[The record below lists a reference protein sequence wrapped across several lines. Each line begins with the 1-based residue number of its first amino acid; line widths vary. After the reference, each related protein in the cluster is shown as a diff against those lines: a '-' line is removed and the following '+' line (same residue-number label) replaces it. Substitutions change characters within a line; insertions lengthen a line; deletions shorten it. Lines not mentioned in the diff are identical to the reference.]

1 MRPEH
6 FLLYHDSCLCSHHCN
21 LCWANLVILQIALRN
36 SNETIRKELQRTQKN
51 RFLMRYALLLF
62 TLFISL
68 FSNAQELEKSLLWKI
83 SGNGLKKPSYLFGT
97 IHLTCDTSLDA
108 NTLNA
113 LETTEQLYLELD
125 MDDKSIQM
133 KLMKLMMMKDGAKLS
148 TLLSPEDFK
157 ILDEFMKKNLN
168 MSAKLFDSFKPFMIS
183 SMLFPK
189 MLDCKSQSVESE
201 LMKITKEQNEEI
213 FGLEKAE
220 DQMKVFDEIS
230 YQDQVDE
237 LLKTV
242 KDNLEKDKKEFNEM
256 MAIYQNKDI
265 EGMLKMMS
273 DSDNKITSENQD
285 ILLNDRNKKWIPI
298 MIKTM
303 KDKSTF
309 FGVGAGH
316 LAGEEGV
323 IKLLR
328 KQGFKVEAVK

>member
-1 MRPEH
+1 
-6 FLLYHDSCLCSHHCN
+6 
-21 LCWANLVILQIALRN
+21 
-36 SNETIRKELQRTQKN
+36 
-51 RFLMRYALLLF
+51 MRYVLLLF

-97 IHLTCDTSLDA
+97 IHLTCDSSLDA

-113 LETTEQLYLELD
+113 LEATEQLYLELD

-133 KLMKLMMMKDGAKLS
+133 QMMKLMMMKDGAKLS

-168 MSAKLFDSFKPFMIS
+168 MSVKLFDSFKPFMIS

-213 FGLEKAE
+213 FGLEIAE

-230 YQDQVDE
+230 YQDQAEE

-242 KDNLEKDKKEFNEM
+242 KDNLEKDKKEFIEM
-256 MAIYQNKDI
+256 MTIYQNKDI

-285 ILLNDRNKKWIPI
+285 ILLNNRNKNWIPI
-298 MIKTM
+298 MVKIM
-303 KDKSTF
+303 KDKPTF

-328 KQGFKVEAVK
+328 KKGYKVEAIQ

>member
-1 MRPEH
+1 
-6 FLLYHDSCLCSHHCN
+6 
-21 LCWANLVILQIALRN
+21 
-36 SNETIRKELQRTQKN
+36 
-51 RFLMRYALLLF
+51 MRYALLLF

-113 LETTEQLYLELD
+113 LEATEQLYLELD

-133 KLMKLMMMKDGAKLS
+133 KLMKLMMMKDSAKLS

-213 FGLEKAE
+213 FGLEIAE

-230 YQDQVDE
+230 YQDQADE

-242 KDNLEKDKKEFNEM
+242 KDNLEKDKKEFQEM
-256 MAIYQNKDI
+256 ITIYQNKDI

-285 ILLNDRNKKWIPI
+285 ILLNNRNKNWIPI
-298 MIKTM
+298 MVKIM
-303 KDKSTF
+303 KDKPTF

-328 KQGFKVEAVK
+328 KKGYKVEAVQ

>member
-1 MRPEH
+1 MR
-6 FLLYHDSCLCSHHCN
+6 Y
-21 LCWANLVILQIALRN
+21 VIL
-36 SNETIRKELQRTQKN
+36 
-51 RFLMRYALLLF
+51 FF

-230 YQDQVDE
+230 YQDQADE

-242 KDNLEKDKKEFNEM
+242 KDNLEKDKKEFQEM
-256 MAIYQNKDI
+256 ITIYQNKDI

-303 KDKSTF
+303 KDKPTF

-328 KQGFKVEAVK
+328 KKGYKVEAVQ

>member
-1 MRPEH
+1 MR
-6 FLLYHDSCLCSHHCN
+6 Y
-21 LCWANLVILQIALRN
+21 VIL
-36 SNETIRKELQRTQKN
+36 
-51 RFLMRYALLLF
+51 FF

-83 SGNGLKKPSYLFGT
+83 SGNGLNKPSYLFGT

-230 YQDQVDE
+230 YQDQADE

-242 KDNLEKDKKEFNEM
+242 KDNLEKDKKEFQEM
-256 MAIYQNKDI
+256 ITIYQNKDI

-303 KDKSTF
+303 KDKPTF

-328 KQGFKVEAVK
+328 KQGYKVEAVQ

>member
-1 MRPEH
+1 MR
-6 FLLYHDSCLCSHHCN
+6 Y
-21 LCWANLVILQIALRN
+21 VIL
-36 SNETIRKELQRTQKN
+36 
-51 RFLMRYALLLF
+51 FF

-230 YQDQVDE
+230 YQDQADE

-242 KDNLEKDKKEFNEM
+242 KDNLEKNKKEFQEM
-256 MAIYQNKDI
+256 ITIYQNKDI

-298 MIKTM
+298 MIKIM
-303 KDKSTF
+303 KDKPTF

-328 KQGFKVEAVK
+328 KKGYKVEAVQ

>member
-1 MRPEH
+1 
-6 FLLYHDSCLCSHHCN
+6 
-21 LCWANLVILQIALRN
+21 
-36 SNETIRKELQRTQKN
+36 
-51 RFLMRYALLLF
+51 MRYVLLLF

-83 SGNGLKKPSYLFGT
+83 SGNGLNKPSYLFGT

-113 LETTEQLYLELD
+113 LEATEQLYLELD

-168 MSAKLFDSFKPFMIS
+168 MSVKLFDSFKPFMIS

-213 FGLEKAE
+213 FGFEKAE

-230 YQDQVDE
+230 YQDQADE

-242 KDNLEKDKKEFNEM
+242 KDNLEKDKKEFQEM
-256 MAIYQNKDI
+256 ITIYQNKDI
-265 EGMLKMMS
+265 EGMLKLMNE
-273 DSDNKITSENQD
+273 SDNKITSENQD
-285 ILLNDRNKKWIPI
+285 ILLNDRNKNWIPI
-298 MIKTM
+298 MVKTM
-303 KDKSTF
+303 KDKPTF

-328 KQGFKVEAVK
+328 KKGYKVEAVQ

>member
-1 MRPEH
+1 
-6 FLLYHDSCLCSHHCN
+6 
-21 LCWANLVILQIALRN
+21 
-36 SNETIRKELQRTQKN
+36 
-51 RFLMRYALLLF
+51 MRYALLLF

-97 IHLTCDTSLDA
+97 IHLTCDSSLDA

-113 LETTEQLYLELD
+113 LEATEQLYLELD

-133 KLMKLMMMKDGAKLS
+133 QMMKLMMMKDGAKLS

-168 MSAKLFDSFKPFMIS
+168 MSVKLFDSFKPFMIS

-230 YQDQVDE
+230 YQDQADE

-242 KDNLEKDKKEFNEM
+242 KDNLEKDKKEFQEM
-256 MAIYQNKDI
+256 ITIYQNKDI
-265 EGMLKMMS
+265 ESMLKMMS

-285 ILLNDRNKKWIPI
+285 ILLNNRNKNWIPI
-298 MIKTM
+298 MVKIM
-303 KDKSTF
+303 KDKPTF

-316 LAGEEGV
+316 LAGENGV

-328 KQGFKVEAVK
+328 KKGYKVEALK

>member
-1 MRPEH
+1 MR
-6 FLLYHDSCLCSHHCN
+6 Y
-21 LCWANLVILQIALRN
+21 VIL
-36 SNETIRKELQRTQKN
+36 
-51 RFLMRYALLLF
+51 FF

-189 MLDCKSQSVESE
+189 MLDCKSQSV
-201 LMKITKEQNEEI
+201 
-213 FGLEKAE
+213 
-220 DQMKVFDEIS
+220 
-230 YQDQVDE
+230 
-237 LLKTV
+237 
-242 KDNLEKDKKEFNEM
+242 
-256 MAIYQNKDI
+256 
-265 EGMLKMMS
+265 
-273 DSDNKITSENQD
+273 
-285 ILLNDRNKKWIPI
+285 
-298 MIKTM
+298 
-303 KDKSTF
+303 
-309 FGVGAGH
+309 
-316 LAGEEGV
+316 
-323 IKLLR
+323 
-328 KQGFKVEAVK
+328 

>member
-1 MRPEH
+1 
-6 FLLYHDSCLCSHHCN
+6 
-21 LCWANLVILQIALRN
+21 
-36 SNETIRKELQRTQKN
+36 
-51 RFLMRYALLLF
+51 MRYVLLLF
-62 TLFISL
+62 TIFISL

-83 SGNGLKKPSYLFGT
+83 SGNGLNKPSYLFGT

-113 LETTEQLYLELD
+113 LEATEQLYLELD

-133 KLMKLMMMKDGAKLS
+133 QMMKLMMMKDGAKLS

-168 MSAKLFDSFKPFMIS
+168 MSVKLFDSFKPFMIS

-230 YQDQVDE
+230 YQDQADE

-242 KDNLEKDKKEFNEM
+242 KDNLEKDKKEFQEM
-256 MAIYQNKDI
+256 ITIYQNKDI

-285 ILLNDRNKKWIPI
+285 ILLNDRNKNWIPI
-298 MIKTM
+298 MVKIM
-303 KDKSTF
+303 KDKPTF

-328 KQGFKVEAVK
+328 KKGYKVEAVQ

>member
-1 MRPEH
+1 MR
-6 FLLYHDSCLCSHHCN
+6 Y
-21 LCWANLVILQIALRN
+21 VIL
-36 SNETIRKELQRTQKN
+36 
-51 RFLMRYALLLF
+51 FF

-230 YQDQVDE
+230 YQDQADE

-242 KDNLEKDKKEFNEM
+242 KDNLEKDKKEFQEM
-256 MAIYQNKDI
+256 ITIYQNKDI

-298 MIKTM
+298 MIKIM
-303 KDKSTF
+303 KDKPTF

>member
-1 MRPEH
+1 
-6 FLLYHDSCLCSHHCN
+6 
-21 LCWANLVILQIALRN
+21 
-36 SNETIRKELQRTQKN
+36 
-51 RFLMRYALLLF
+51 MRYALLLF

-113 LETTEQLYLELD
+113 LEATEQLYLELD

-168 MSAKLFDSFKPFMIS
+168 MSVKLFDSFKPFMIS

-230 YQDQVDE
+230 YQDQADE

-242 KDNLEKDKKEFNEM
+242 KDNLEKDKKEFQEM
-256 MAIYQNKDI
+256 ITIYQNKDI

-273 DSDNKITSENQD
+273 DSDNKITSENQE

-298 MIKTM
+298 MVKIM
-303 KDKSTF
+303 KDKPTF

-328 KQGFKVEAVK
+328 KKGYKVEAVQ

>member
-1 MRPEH
+1 M
-6 FLLYHDSCLCSHHCN
+6 
-21 LCWANLVILQIALRN
+21 
-36 SNETIRKELQRTQKN
+36 
-51 RFLMRYALLLF
+51 
-62 TLFISL
+62 
-68 FSNAQELEKSLLWKI
+68 
-83 SGNGLKKPSYLFGT
+83 
-97 IHLTCDTSLDA
+97 
-108 NTLNA
+108 
-113 LETTEQLYLELD
+113 
-125 MDDKSIQM
+125 QM
-133 KLMKLMMMKDGAKLS
+133 MKLMMMKDGAKLS

-157 ILDEFMKKNLN
+157 ILDEFLKKNLN
-168 MSAKLFDSFKPFMIS
+168 MSAKMFDSFKPFMIS

-230 YQDQVDE
+230 YQDQAEE

-242 KDNLEKDKKEFNEM
+242 KDNLEKDKKEFQEM
-256 MAIYQNKDI
+256 ITIYQNKDI

-285 ILLNDRNKKWIPI
+285 ILLNNRNKNWIPI
-298 MIKTM
+298 MVKIM
-303 KDKSTF
+303 KDKPTF

-328 KQGFKVEAVK
+328 KKGYKVEAIQ

>member
-1 MRPEH
+1 MR
-6 FLLYHDSCLCSHHCN
+6 Y
-21 LCWANLVILQIALRN
+21 VIL
-36 SNETIRKELQRTQKN
+36 
-51 RFLMRYALLLF
+51 FF

-230 YQDQVDE
+230 YQDQAEE

-242 KDNLEKDKKEFNEM
+242 KDNLEKDKKEFQEM
-256 MAIYQNKDI
+256 ITIYQNKDI

-298 MIKTM
+298 MVKIM
-303 KDKSTF
+303 KDKPTF

-328 KQGFKVEAVK
+328 KQGYKVEAVQ

>member
-1 MRPEH
+1 
-6 FLLYHDSCLCSHHCN
+6 
-21 LCWANLVILQIALRN
+21 
-36 SNETIRKELQRTQKN
+36 
-51 RFLMRYALLLF
+51 MRYVLLLF
-62 TLFISL
+62 TIFISL

-83 SGNGLKKPSYLFGT
+83 SGNGLNKPSYLFGT
-97 IHLTCDTSLDA
+97 IHLTCDTSLDE

-113 LETTEQLYLELD
+113 LEATEQLYLELD

-168 MSAKLFDSFKPFMIS
+168 MSVKLFDSFKPFMIS

-230 YQDQVDE
+230 YQDQADE

-242 KDNLEKDKKEFNEM
+242 KDNLEKDKKEFQEM
-256 MAIYQNKDI
+256 ITIYQNKDI

-285 ILLNDRNKKWIPI
+285 ILLNDRNKNWIPI
-298 MIKTM
+298 MVKIM
-303 KDKSTF
+303 KDKPTF

-328 KQGFKVEAVK
+328 KKGYKVEAVQ

>member
-1 MRPEH
+1 
-6 FLLYHDSCLCSHHCN
+6 
-21 LCWANLVILQIALRN
+21 
-36 SNETIRKELQRTQKN
+36 
-51 RFLMRYALLLF
+51 MRYALLLF

-68 FSNAQELEKSLLWKI
+68 FLNAQELEKSLLWKI
-83 SGNGLKKPSYLFGT
+83 SGNGLNKPSYLFGT
-97 IHLTCDTSLDA
+97 IHLTCDTSLDE

-113 LETTEQLYLELD
+113 LEATEQLYLELD

-133 KLMKLMMMKDGAKLS
+133 QMMKLMMMKDGAKLS

-230 YQDQVDE
+230 YQDQADE

-242 KDNLEKDKKEFNEM
+242 KDNLEKDKKEFQEM
-256 MAIYQNKDI
+256 ITIYQNKDI

-298 MIKTM
+298 MVKIM
-303 KDKSTF
+303 KDKPTF

-328 KQGFKVEAVK
+328 KQGYKVEAVQ

>member
-1 MRPEH
+1 
-6 FLLYHDSCLCSHHCN
+6 
-21 LCWANLVILQIALRN
+21 
-36 SNETIRKELQRTQKN
+36 
-51 RFLMRYALLLF
+51 MRYVLLLF

-83 SGNGLKKPSYLFGT
+83 SGNGLNKPSYLFGT

-113 LETTEQLYLELD
+113 LEATEQLYLELD

-133 KLMKLMMMKDGAKLS
+133 QMMKLMMMKDGAKLS

-168 MSAKLFDSFKPFMIS
+168 MSVKLFDSFKPFMIS

-230 YQDQVDE
+230 YQDQADE

-242 KDNLEKDKKEFNEM
+242 KDNLEKDKKEFQEM
-256 MAIYQNKDI
+256 ITIYQNKDI

-298 MIKTM
+298 MIKIM
-303 KDKSTF
+303 KDKPTF

-328 KQGFKVEAVK
+328 KKGYKVEAVQ

>member
-1 MRPEH
+1 
-6 FLLYHDSCLCSHHCN
+6 
-21 LCWANLVILQIALRN
+21 
-36 SNETIRKELQRTQKN
+36 
-51 RFLMRYALLLF
+51 MRYVLLLF

-83 SGNGLKKPSYLFGT
+83 SGNGLNKPSYLFGT
-97 IHLTCDTSLDA
+97 IHLTCDTSLDE
-108 NTLNA
+108 NILNA
-113 LETTEQLYLELD
+113 LEATEQLYLELD

-133 KLMKLMMMKDGAKLS
+133 QMMKLMMMKDGTKLS

-230 YQDQVDE
+230 YQDQADE

-242 KDNLEKDKKEFNEM
+242 KDNLEKDKKEFQEM
-256 MAIYQNKDI
+256 ITIYQNKDI

-285 ILLNDRNKKWIPI
+285 ILLNDRNKNWIPI
-298 MIKTM
+298 MVKIM
-303 KDKSTF
+303 KDKPTF

-328 KQGFKVEAVK
+328 KKGYKVEAVQ

>member
-1 MRPEH
+1 MR
-6 FLLYHDSCLCSHHCN
+6 Y
-21 LCWANLVILQIALRN
+21 VIL
-36 SNETIRKELQRTQKN
+36 
-51 RFLMRYALLLF
+51 FF

-201 LMKITKEQNEEI
+201 LMKITKEQNEEV
-213 FGLEKAE
+213 FGLEKVE
-220 DQMKVFDEIS
+220 DQMKVFDAIP
-230 YQDQVDE
+230 YQDQADE
-237 LLKTV
+237 LLKTI
-242 KDNLEKDKKEFNEM
+242 KDDLKKDKKEMNEM
-256 MAIYQNKDI
+256 MTIYQNKDI

-285 ILLNDRNKKWIPI
+285 VLLNNRNKNWIPI
-298 MIKTM
+298 MVKTM
-303 KDKSTF
+303 KDKATF

-328 KQGFKVEAVK
+328 KQGYKVEAVK

>member
-1 MRPEH
+1 
-6 FLLYHDSCLCSHHCN
+6 
-21 LCWANLVILQIALRN
+21 
-36 SNETIRKELQRTQKN
+36 
-51 RFLMRYALLLF
+51 MRYALLLF

-97 IHLTCDTSLDA
+97 IHLTCDSSLDA

-113 LETTEQLYLELD
+113 LEATEQLYLELD

-133 KLMKLMMMKDGAKLS
+133 QMMKLMMMKDGAKLS

-168 MSAKLFDSFKPFMIS
+168 MSVKLFDSFKPFMIS

-265 EGMLKMMS
+265 EGMLKMMN

-285 ILLNDRNKKWIPI
+285 ILLNDRNKNWIPI

-303 KDKSTF
+303 KDKPTF

>member
-1 MRPEH
+1 
-6 FLLYHDSCLCSHHCN
+6 
-21 LCWANLVILQIALRN
+21 
-36 SNETIRKELQRTQKN
+36 
-51 RFLMRYALLLF
+51 MRYALLLF

-83 SGNGLKKPSYLFGT
+83 SGNGLNKPSYLFGT

-113 LETTEQLYLELD
+113 LEATEQLYLELD

-133 KLMKLMMMKDGAKLS
+133 QMMKLMMMKDGAKLS

-157 ILDEFMKKNLN
+157 ILDEFLKKNLN
-168 MSAKLFDSFKPFMIS
+168 MSAKMFDSFKPFMIS

-220 DQMKVFDEIS
+220 AQMKVFDEIS
-230 YQDQVDE
+230 YQDQADE

-242 KDNLEKDKKEFNEM
+242 KDNLEKDKKEF
-256 MAIYQNKDI
+256 IY
-265 EGMLKMMS
+265 S
-273 DSDNKITSENQD
+273 TSSMED
-285 ILLNDRNKKWIPI
+285 
-298 MIKTM
+298 
-303 KDKSTF
+303 
-309 FGVGAGH
+309 
-316 LAGEEGV
+316 
-323 IKLLR
+323 
-328 KQGFKVEAVK
+328 AVKISKSLAKKGDTVLLSPCCASFDLFKNYEDRGKQFKEQVLK

>member
-1 MRPEH
+1 MR
-6 FLLYHDSCLCSHHCN
+6 Y
-21 LCWANLVILQIALRN
+21 VIL
-36 SNETIRKELQRTQKN
+36 
-51 RFLMRYALLLF
+51 FF

-230 YQDQVDE
+230 YQDQADE

-242 KDNLEKDKKEFNEM
+242 KDNLEKDKKEFQEM
-256 MAIYQNKDI
+256 ITIYQNKDI

-285 ILLNDRNKKWIPI
+285 ILLNDRNKNWIPI
-298 MIKTM
+298 MVKTM
-303 KDKSTF
+303 KDKPTF

-328 KQGFKVEAVK
+328 KQGYKVEAVQ

>member
-1 MRPEH
+1 MKK
-6 FLLYHDSCLCSHHCN
+6 
-21 LCWANLVILQIALRN
+21 I
-36 SNETIRKELQRTQKN
+36 
-51 RFLMRYALLLF
+51 
-62 TLFISL
+62 FISL
-68 FSNAQELEKSLLWKI
+68 LTLLTGFSFSQELEKSLLWKI
-83 SGNGLKKPSYLFGT
+83 SGNGLKDDSYLFGT
-97 IHLTCDTSLDA
+97 IHITCDATLDD
-108 NTLNA
+108 NTLRA
-113 LETTEQLYLELD
+113 LDNTKQLYLELD
-125 MDDKSIQM
+125 MDEKSMQM
-133 KLMKLMMMKDGAKLS
+133 QMMKLMMMKDGAKLS

-230 YQDQVDE
+230 YQDQADE

-242 KDNLEKDKKEFNEM
+242 KDNLEKDKKEFQEM
-256 MAIYQNKDI
+256 ITIYQNKDI

-298 MIKTM
+298 MVKIM
-303 KDKSTF
+303 KDKPTF

-328 KQGFKVEAVK
+328 KQGYKVEAVQ

>member
-1 MRPEH
+1 
-6 FLLYHDSCLCSHHCN
+6 
-21 LCWANLVILQIALRN
+21 
-36 SNETIRKELQRTQKN
+36 
-51 RFLMRYALLLF
+51 MRYVLLLF

-108 NTLNA
+108 STLNA

-230 YQDQVDE
+230 YQDQADE

-242 KDNLEKDKKEFNEM
+242 KDNLEKDKKEFQEM
-256 MAIYQNKDI
+256 ITIYQNKDI

-285 ILLNDRNKKWIPI
+285 VLLNNRNKNWIPI
-298 MIKTM
+298 MVKTM
-303 KDKSTF
+303 KDKATF

>member
-1 MRPEH
+1 
-6 FLLYHDSCLCSHHCN
+6 
-21 LCWANLVILQIALRN
+21 
-36 SNETIRKELQRTQKN
+36 
-51 RFLMRYALLLF
+51 MRYVLLLF

-83 SGNGLKKPSYLFGT
+83 SGNGLNKPSYLFGT
-97 IHLTCDTSLDA
+97 IHLTCDTSLDE
-108 NTLNA
+108 NILNA
-113 LETTEQLYLELD
+113 LEATEQLYLELD

-189 MLDCKSQSVESE
+189 MLDCKSKSVESE

-213 FGLEKAE
+213 FGLEIAE

-230 YQDQVDE
+230 YQDQAEE

-265 EGMLKMMS
+265 EGMLKMMN

-285 ILLNDRNKKWIPI
+285 ILLNDRNKNWIPI
-298 MIKTM
+298 MVKTM
-303 KDKSTF
+303 KDKPTF
-309 FGVGAGH
+309 FGVGAAH
-316 LAGEEGV
+316 LAGENGV

-328 KQGFKVEAVK
+328 KKGYKVEAVK

>member
-1 MRPEH
+1 
-6 FLLYHDSCLCSHHCN
+6 
-21 LCWANLVILQIALRN
+21 
-36 SNETIRKELQRTQKN
+36 
-51 RFLMRYALLLF
+51 MRYVLLLF
-62 TLFISL
+62 TIFISL

-83 SGNGLKKPSYLFGT
+83 SGNGLNKPSYLFGT

-113 LETTEQLYLELD
+113 LEATEQLYLELD

-189 MLDCKSQSVESE
+189 MLDCKSKSVESE

-213 FGLEKAE
+213 FGLEIAE

-230 YQDQVDE
+230 YQDQAEE

-298 MIKTM
+298 MIKII
-303 KDKSTF
+303 KDKPTF

-328 KQGFKVEAVK
+328 KKGYKVEAVQ

>member
-1 MRPEH
+1 MR
-6 FLLYHDSCLCSHHCN
+6 Y
-21 LCWANLVILQIALRN
+21 VIL
-36 SNETIRKELQRTQKN
+36 
-51 RFLMRYALLLF
+51 FF

-230 YQDQVDE
+230 YQDQADE

-242 KDNLEKDKKEFNEM
+242 KDNLEKDKKEFQEM
-256 MAIYQNKDI
+256 ITIYQNKDI
-265 EGMLKMMS
+265 EGMLKMMN

-303 KDKSTF
+303 KDKPTF

-328 KQGFKVEAVK
+328 KQGYNVEAVQ

>member
-1 MRPEH
+1 
-6 FLLYHDSCLCSHHCN
+6 
-21 LCWANLVILQIALRN
+21 
-36 SNETIRKELQRTQKN
+36 
-51 RFLMRYALLLF
+51 MRYVLLLF
-62 TLFISL
+62 TIFISL

-97 IHLTCDTSLDA
+97 IHLTCDSSLDA

-230 YQDQVDE
+230 YQDQADE

-242 KDNLEKDKKEFNEM
+242 KDNLEKDKKEFQEM
-256 MAIYQNKDI
+256 ITIYQNKDI

-273 DSDNKITSENQD
+273 DSDNKITSENQE

-298 MIKTM
+298 MIKIM
-303 KDKSTF
+303 KDKPTF

-328 KQGFKVEAVK
+328 KKGYKVEAVQ

>member
-1 MRPEH
+1 MR
-6 FLLYHDSCLCSHHCN
+6 Y
-21 LCWANLVILQIALRN
+21 VIL
-36 SNETIRKELQRTQKN
+36 
-51 RFLMRYALLLF
+51 FF

-168 MSAKLFDSFKPFMIS
+168 MSAKMFDSFKPFMIS

-230 YQDQVDE
+230 YQDQADE

-242 KDNLEKDKKEFNEM
+242 KDNLEKDKKEFQEM
-256 MAIYQNKDI
+256 ITIYQNKDI

-273 DSDNKITSENQD
+273 DSDNKITSENQE
-285 ILLNDRNKKWIPI
+285 ILLNDRNKNWIPI

-303 KDKSTF
+303 KDKPTF

-328 KQGFKVEAVK
+328 KKGYKVEAVQ

>member
-1 MRPEH
+1 MR
-6 FLLYHDSCLCSHHCN
+6 Y
-21 LCWANLVILQIALRN
+21 VIL
-36 SNETIRKELQRTQKN
+36 
-51 RFLMRYALLLF
+51 FF

-230 YQDQVDE
+230 YQDQADE

-242 KDNLEKDKKEFNEM
+242 KDNLEKDKKEFQEM
-256 MAIYQNKDI
+256 ITIYQNKDI

-303 KDKSTF
+303 KDKPTF

>member
-1 MRPEH
+1 
-6 FLLYHDSCLCSHHCN
+6 
-21 LCWANLVILQIALRN
+21 
-36 SNETIRKELQRTQKN
+36 
-51 RFLMRYALLLF
+51 MRYLILLF
-62 TLFISL
+62 TIFISL

-83 SGNGLKKPSYLFGT
+83 SGNGLNKPSYLFGT
-97 IHLTCDTSLDA
+97 IHLTCDTSLDE

-113 LETTEQLYLELD
+113 LEATEQLYLELD

-133 KLMKLMMMKDGAKLS
+133 QMMKLMMMKDGAKLS

-189 MLDCKSQSVESE
+189 MLDCKSKSVESE

-213 FGLEKAE
+213 FGLEIAE

-230 YQDQVDE
+230 YQDQAEE

-298 MIKTM
+298 MIKIM
-303 KDKSTF
+303 KDKPTF

-328 KQGFKVEAVK
+328 KKGYKVEAVQ

>member
-1 MRPEH
+1 
-6 FLLYHDSCLCSHHCN
+6 
-21 LCWANLVILQIALRN
+21 
-36 SNETIRKELQRTQKN
+36 
-51 RFLMRYALLLF
+51 MRYVLLLF

-97 IHLTCDTSLDA
+97 IHLTCDSSLDA

-113 LETTEQLYLELD
+113 LEATEQLYLELD

-133 KLMKLMMMKDGAKLS
+133 QMMKLMMMKDGAKLS

-189 MLDCKSQSVESE
+189 MLDCKSKSVESE

-213 FGLEKAE
+213 FGLEIAE

-230 YQDQVDE
+230 YQDQAEE

-242 KDNLEKDKKEFNEM
+242 KDNLEKDKKEFQEM
-256 MAIYQNKDI
+256 ITIYQNKDI

-285 ILLNDRNKKWIPI
+285 ILLNDRNKNWIPI
-298 MIKTM
+298 MVKTM
-303 KDKSTF
+303 KDKPTF
-309 FGVGAGH
+309 FGVGAAH
-316 LAGEEGV
+316 LAGENGV

-328 KQGFKVEAVK
+328 KKGYKVEAVK

>member
-1 MRPEH
+1 
-6 FLLYHDSCLCSHHCN
+6 
-21 LCWANLVILQIALRN
+21 
-36 SNETIRKELQRTQKN
+36 
-51 RFLMRYALLLF
+51 MRYVLLLF
-62 TLFISL
+62 TIFISL

-83 SGNGLKKPSYLFGT
+83 SGNGLNKPSYLFGT
-97 IHLTCDTSLDA
+97 IHLTCDTSLDE

-113 LETTEQLYLELD
+113 LEATEQLYLELD

-133 KLMKLMMMKDGAKLS
+133 QMMKLMMMKDDVKLS
-148 TLLSPEDFK
+148 TLLSPEDFQ
-157 ILDEFMKKNLN
+157 IVDEFLKKNLN

-230 YQDQVDE
+230 YQDQADE

-242 KDNLEKDKKEFNEM
+242 KDNLEKDKKEFQEM
-256 MAIYQNKDI
+256 ITIYQNKDI

-298 MIKTM
+298 MIKIM
-303 KDKSTF
+303 KDKPTF

-328 KQGFKVEAVK
+328 KQGYKVEAVQ

>member
-1 MRPEH
+1 MR
-6 FLLYHDSCLCSHHCN
+6 Y
-21 LCWANLVILQIALRN
+21 VIL
-36 SNETIRKELQRTQKN
+36 
-51 RFLMRYALLLF
+51 FF

-83 SGNGLKKPSYLFGT
+83 SGNGLNKPSYLFGT

-230 YQDQVDE
+230 YQDQADE

-242 KDNLEKDKKEFNEM
+242 KDNLEKDKKEFQEM
-256 MAIYQNKDI
+256 ITIYQNKDI

-298 MIKTM
+298 MVKIM
-303 KDKSTF
+303 KDKPTF

-328 KQGFKVEAVK
+328 KQGYKVEAVQ